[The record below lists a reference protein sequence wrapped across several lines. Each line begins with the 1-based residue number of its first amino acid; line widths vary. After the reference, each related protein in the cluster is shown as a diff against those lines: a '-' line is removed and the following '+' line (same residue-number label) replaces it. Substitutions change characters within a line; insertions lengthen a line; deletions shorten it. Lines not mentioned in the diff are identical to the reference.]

1 MQFFPNN
8 KAAFLKEIAFESY
21 FSKNYIYQKMIPWQ
35 CSIMFFQ
42 TELTLKVIIFI
53 IKNMILMAILLKM
66 STLSMYAPHKY
77 FMITIFS
84 TSIRISI
91 IYQSDLQNLVSRIP
105 SRYIDFIIESQSAYF
120 KMQFIPGTFYVPGI
134 GYKLGHRTIQSSILL
149 KYSLKFI

>member
-8 KAAFLKEIAFESY
+8 KAAFLKEITLESY
-21 FSKNYIYQKMIPWQ
+21 FSKNDSLVVQYNV
-35 CSIMFFQ
+35 FQ
-42 TELTLKVIIFI
+42 TDLTLKVIIFI
-53 IKNMILMAILLKM
+53 IKNMILMTILLKM

-105 SRYIDFIIESQSAYF
+105 SRYIDFIIESQSVLAYF
-120 KMQFIPGTFYVPGI
+120 KMQFIPGTFYVPGM
-134 GYKLGHRTIQSSILL
+134 GYKLGHRTIQSSI
-149 KYSLKFI
+149 KFFY

>member
-8 KAAFLKEIAFESY
+8 KAAFSKEITLESY
-21 FSKNYIYQKMIPWQ
+21 FSKNDSLVVQYNV
-35 CSIMFFQ
+35 FQ
-42 TELTLKVIIFI
+42 TDLTLKVINFI
-53 IKNMILMAILLKM
+53 IKNMILMTILSKM

-105 SRYIDFIIESQSAYF
+105 SRYIDFIIESQSVLAYF
-120 KMQFIPGTFYVPGI
+120 KMQLIPGTFYVPGM
-134 GYKLGHRTIQSSILL
+134 GYKLGHRTIQSSIKIFLL